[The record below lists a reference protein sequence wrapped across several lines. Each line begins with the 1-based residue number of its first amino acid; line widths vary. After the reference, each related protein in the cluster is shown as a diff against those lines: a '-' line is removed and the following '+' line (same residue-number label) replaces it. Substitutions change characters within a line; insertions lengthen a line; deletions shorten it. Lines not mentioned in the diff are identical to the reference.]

1 MIRSYCYKSSNSF
14 YPPDI
19 MTENPRI
26 VHGRLYKSILDD
38 LTAKNIQWGVML
50 PMEHLEAIAL
60 KHANQQYE
68 MSGAND

>member
-1 MIRSYCYKSSNSF
+1 
-14 YPPDI
+14 

-26 VHGRLYKSILDD
+26 VHGRMYKKILDD

-50 PMEHLEAIAL
+50 PMEHLEEIAL
-60 KHANQQYE
+60 KHANQQFE